1 MAGDV
6 YRSMCMDGFSFSNGG
21 MVTPSSRDYH
31 TVCSGSP
38 TVHGNEGA
46 LRRLEALAAGRF
58 TRQTIILDVTVL
70 PEIKTV

>member
-46 LRRLEALAAGRF
+46 LRRLEAQAAGRF
-58 TRQTIILDVTVL
+58 TRQTTILDVTVL